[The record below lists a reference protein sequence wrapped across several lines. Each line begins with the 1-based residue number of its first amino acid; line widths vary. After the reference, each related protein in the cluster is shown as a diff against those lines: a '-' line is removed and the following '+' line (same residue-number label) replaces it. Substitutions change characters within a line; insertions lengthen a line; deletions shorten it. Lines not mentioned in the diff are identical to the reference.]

1 MGQWYTERGGAREAD
16 KAAGAGDDALLR
28 IHGMLATFVAFLQQQ
43 PVLVFFIVLS
53 LGYLVGRL
61 TLGGISLGPAGGVLL
76 AGLAFGNAGFTMYPA
91 IQTLGF
97 TLFIF
102 CVGYEAGPRFFD
114 VIRTSGL
121 KYLSLALLVAAT
133 GFLLAA
139 SAGRLLGLELGLA
152 AGILGGAM
160 TTTPTLAAAQDA
172 VRSGLVDLPAGLSAD
187 EVLTNIGAGYAL
199 TYLFGLIGLILSIRL
214 LPRLLKID
222 LVAEAARLEAPA
234 DASASPDLSQISRRT
249 YRVTREEHLG
259 QTVAE
264 LEWRT
269 PGAFTIVSIRRNGEQ
284 IAVDRETHLRLGDEV
299 LVAGQVEYLLEHVG
313 KLGEEIAD
321 DEGLRLAM
329 RTAKVVV
336 ANPAVVGHPVRD
348 IRLAERIGA
357 LPIEARRQRTRLP
370 LSVDLVLRRG
380 DVITFYGPE
389 VAIDRIVRQVG
400 YVERRVD
407 ETDLFTFGLGIA
419 AGIGLGTLAIT
430 LGGIRIELGMA
441 GGLLLAGLVIGFL
454 RSLFPIFGQ
463 VPSSARWVLTEL
475 GLMMFMAGVGLNAG
489 GGIVEVIE
497 SAGPAL
503 IAVGALVT
511 LVPILGGYAF
521 ARRILHL
528 NPVEALGAV
537 TGAMTSGAALSVVT
551 GAARSNVPALGYTG
565 AYAFANVILTVAGTL
580 IMLL

>member
-1 MGQWYTERGGAREAD
+1 MSSLY
-16 KAAGAGDDALLR
+16 
-28 IHGMLATFVAFLQQQ
+28 AFLQQQ

-53 LGYLVGRL
+53 LGYLVGRIAL
-61 TLGGISLGPAGGVLL
+61 AGISLGPAGGVLL
-76 AGLAFGNAGFTMYPA
+76 AGLAFGHAGFTMYPA

-133 GFLLAA
+133 GFALAA
-139 SAGRLLGLELGLA
+139 SLGTLLGLEFGLS

-172 VRSGLVDLPAGLSAD
+172 VRSGLAELPADLTAE

-199 TYLFGLIGLILSIRL
+199 TYLFGLVGLILSIRV
-214 LPRLLKID
+214 LPKVLKID
-222 LVAEAARLEAPA
+222 LAAEAAKLESEAGW
-234 DASASPDLSQISRRT
+234 SAAPDLSQITRRT
-249 YRVTREEHLG
+249 YRITREEHLDN
-259 QTVAE
+259 TVAE

-269 PGAFTIVSIRRNGEQ
+269 PGTFSIVAIRREGKD
-284 IAVDRETHLRLGDEV
+284 VPVTRDTRLRLGDEA
-299 LVAGQVEYLLEHVG
+299 LVVGQLEHVLEQAD
-313 KLGEEIAD
+313 KLGAEIAD
-321 DEGLRLAM
+321 EQGLRLTM
-329 RTAKVVV
+329 RTGKVVV
-336 ANPAVVGHPVRD
+336 SNPAMVGHPIRD
-348 IRLAERIGA
+348 IRLDERIGA

-370 LSVDLVLRRG
+370 LSLDLILRRG

-389 VAIDRIVRQVG
+389 VAIDRIVRQIG

-441 GGLLLAGLVIGFL
+441 GGLLLAGLLIGFL

-497 SAGPAL
+497 TAGPSL
-503 IAVGALVT
+503 ITVGAVVT
-511 LVPILGGYAF
+511 LVPLLAGYAF
-521 ARRILHL
+521 ARRVLDL
-528 NPVEALGAV
+528 NPAESLGAL
-537 TGAMTSGAALSVVT
+537 TGAMTSSAALRVVT
-551 GAARSNVPALGYTG
+551 GAAKSNVPALGYTG